1 MEFGIRQGD
10 IVIYDDM
17 KYRIKSPLSLER
29 VLMESIDTGE
39 SISANLSDLRPVIIN
54 EQRPNKICVA
64 TVSSDVWAEAR
75 KREEAIKEFVSC
87 VCSRQDAQNIGE
99 KLGITGRQV
108 YKLIQR
114 YQKSGC
120 KLNALLP
127 VPPDGGSG
135 KSRINNEIEQIIQV
149 TIDELYL
156 TRQKYKVS
164 IVVEEIL
171 RRCHY
176 ANLQRPS
183 ERTIRRRIDN
193 IAAKLVV
200 AKREGAKV
208 ARNKYSPVFGEF
220 PEVTNPLKVVQIDH
234 TPVDVIIVDELHRK
248 PIGRPYLTIAIDVF
262 SRCITG
268 FCLSLEPPS
277 AVSVGLCLTHSVFDK
292 DAWLVDRN
300 IVGAWPIWGKPSVIH
315 VDNAKEFHS
324 EALQRGCD
332 INGIHIEHRPLAQ
345 PQYGGV
351 VERVIGTMMQL
362 VHQLP
367 GTTFSNVAER
377 GDYSS
382 EKNAALTLAELE
394 HWLTIAITEY
404 YHQKIHSGLS
414 MSPIAKY
421 TAGIL
426 GDEHH
431 KGCGYHP
438 RIHNKRGFLIDFL
451 PIERRT
457 MQRHGF
463 MLDHISYYSNALSPM
478 IADRKK
484 HEQFIIRRDP
494 RDISCIYVLDKRS
507 NEYLEIPYRTLS
519 RPTITLW
526 EHRQALKYLR
536 EKGLKQQDENLI
548 FQAVEKL
555 RMITDSAVAN
565 SKQAR
570 RQHERAKNSSS
581 PIKKE
586 DTSVQKNNE
595 PIVSQADNY
604 LPAKRFE
611 DIEIW

>member
-10 IVIYDDM
+10 IVLYEDM

-29 VLMESIDTGE
+29 VLMESVDTGE
-39 SISANLSDLRPVIIN
+39 SISANLSDLRPVAIN
-54 EQRPNKICVA
+54 EQRPNTICVA
-64 TVSSDVWAEAR
+64 SVSSDVWAEAK

-87 VCSRQDAQNIGE
+87 VCSRQDAENIGE

-127 VPPDGGSG
+127 VQSDGGSG

-176 ANLQRPS
+176 ANLKRPS
-183 ERTIRRRIDN
+183 ERTIRRRIHN

-208 ARNKYSPVFGEF
+208 ARNKYSPIFGEF
-220 PEVTNPLKVVQIDH
+220 PEVTSPLKVVQIDH
-234 TPVDVIIVDELHRK
+234 TPVDVIIVDEFHRK

-300 IVGAWPIWGKPSVIH
+300 IVGAWSIWGKPSVIY

-332 INGIHIEHRPLAQ
+332 INGIRIEYRPLAQ
-345 PQYGGV
+345 PQYGGI

-367 GTTFSNVAER
+367 GTTFSNIAER

-394 HWLTIAITEY
+394 RWLTVAITEY
-404 YHQKIHSGLS
+404 YHQKIHSGLN
-414 MSPIAKY
+414 MPPIAKY
-421 TAGIL
+421 TEGIL

-431 KGCGYHP
+431 NGCGYPP

-478 IADRKK
+478 IANRKK
-484 HEQFIIRRDP
+484 HEQFIVRRDP

-555 RMITDSAVAN
+555 RVITNGAVAN

-570 RQHERAKNSSS
+570 RQHERAKNISSVMQ
-581 PIKKE
+581 KE
-586 DTSVQKNNE
+586 EPAQENNE
-595 PIVSQADNY
+595 PMISQADDY
-604 LPAKRFE
+604 QPAKRFE